1 MTNLRIFL
9 VSCLAIACFSV
20 QSAYAQKGG
29 VMLYGSF
36 NYHETEAGHQLSAAP
51 LGLGY
56 FFNNNMN
63 VGFNYGFNNVKNKVL
78 DFTDHFHEVGPFYSN
93 TWPLGKHFNLI
104 GQVEAHY
111 IWGNEHV
118 VNAGDVMTDG
128 SYNGYLLRAY
138 PLVGISLGK
147 GWALKAKVAE
157 LSYKKKHSKDA
168 SIASDHEIIT
178 GINGST
184 VGLGISKNLF
194 IKG

>member
-1 MTNLRIFL
+1 MKNLKLFL
-9 VSCLAIACFSV
+9 GYCLAIACFSI

-29 VMLYGSF
+29 IMLYGSF
-36 NYHETEAGHQLSAAP
+36 NYHETEGGHQLSAAP
-51 LGLGY
+51 LGFGY
-56 FFNNNMN
+56 FFNNDMN
-63 VGFNYGFNNVKNKVL
+63 VGLNYGFNTSKNKAL

-118 VNAGDVMTDG
+118 VTAADVMTDG

-157 LSYKKKHSKDA
+157 LSYKKKRSKDA
-168 SIASDHEIIT
+168 SIPNDYEIIT

-194 IKG
+194 VKG